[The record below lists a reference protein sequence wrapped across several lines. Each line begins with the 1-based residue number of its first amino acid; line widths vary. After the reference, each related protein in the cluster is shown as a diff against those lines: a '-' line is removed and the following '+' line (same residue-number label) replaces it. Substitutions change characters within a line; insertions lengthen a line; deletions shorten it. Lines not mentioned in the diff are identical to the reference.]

1 MPEDNRID
9 DVEKFLADQKS
20 FEDRAIKVFDEKLA
34 KLGWHGPDGSG
45 KPGKSHHKAPAR
57 PPAETPRNR
66 RLLTTICS
74 MGFNWFS
81 PSFAGECPAHYGRL
95 FRNDG

>member
-57 PPAETPRNR
+57 PPAETPTKPKAADHH
-66 RLLTTICS
+66 LFDGLQLVL
-74 MGFNWFS
+74 
-81 PSFAGECPAHYGRL
+81 SFIRWRVPGALRPAL
-95 FRNDG
+95 SQ